1 MNIRVHV
8 SIWIMVFSRYMSRS
22 GIAESYGYSIFS
34 FLRNLHTV
42 LQSGYINLL
51 FQQQYRRGLFSPH
64 PLQHLLFVTF
74 LIMAILSGLMWY
86 LILVLICIS
95 LIISGDSQVALV
107 VKNPPASAGDIKM
120 WVQSLGWKDLLE
132 EGMATHP
139 TILAW
144 RIPWTEEPGGLQSM
158 GLQRVGHNWRD
169 LACTQ
174 YLMMLTIFSYASWPS
189 VCLLWRN
196 V

>member
-95 LIISGDSQVALV
+95 LIISGDSQVAQWSRIRRPMQEIWVWSLIQEDSTCCWAKARV
-107 VKNPPASAGDIKM
+107 PNYCACALGPASCKY
-120 WVQSLGWKDLLE
+120 
-132 EGMATHP
+132 
-139 TILAW
+139 
-144 RIPWTEEPGGLQSM
+144 
-158 GLQRVGHNWRD
+158 RVS
-169 LACTQ
+169 A
-174 YLMMLTIFSYASWPS
+174 P
-189 VCLLWRN
+189 
-196 V
+196 